1 MCHPWLAVGV
11 TGLLVVKA
19 AQELRVIL
27 ARESAE
33 ESLVNAGLL
42 GARLR
47 AWFRGRIEPLA
58 DALLAAGMTADRVTV
73 SQVLV
78 SVLCGLLYGAGWIFT
93 AGCVLIASGTLDVLD
108 GAMARKTGPTTSRG
122 AFFDSVVD
130 RYGEGAVFIGL
141 AMFYRESPMLWAVL
155 VAAFGSF
162 MVSYTRARAE
172 ALGVACS
179 VGLMQRPERYVLLG
193 AGSVLGVL
201 FAHLV
206 CQPGRAAGL
215 LSLSVLLVAILAN
228 VTALQRAAFTLRR
241 LA

>member
-1 MCHPWLAVGV
+1 MCHPWLAAGV
-11 TGLLVVKA
+11 AGLLAVKA

-33 ESLVNAGLL
+33 ESLASSGLL

-47 AWFRGRIEPLA
+47 AWFRGRTEPLA
-58 DALLAAGMTADRVTV
+58 DALLAVGMTADRVTV

-78 SVLCGLLYGAGWIFT
+78 SVLCGLLYAVGWIFT

-108 GAMARKTGPTTSRG
+108 GAMARKTGPTTPRG

-141 AMFYRESPMLWAVL
+141 AMFYRESSMLWAVL
-155 VAAFGSF
+155 AAAFGSF

-179 VGLMQRPERYVLLG
+179 VGLMQRPEPYVLLG
-193 AGSVLGVL
+193 AGPVLGVL